1 MRRASASPIEFCF
14 NDVNFPDQSL
24 ICWRWRFGHSDR
36 NARVAPAFAG
46 ALAEPRQNG
55 FAVPE
60 QARRFH
66 ACPLLV
72 KHPLSSCRTGSCR
85 P

>member
-46 ALAEPRQNG
+46 AL
-55 FAVPE
+55 
-60 QARRFH
+60 
-66 ACPLLV
+66 
-72 KHPLSSCRTGSCR
+72 
-85 P
+85 